1 MASIGSDKG
10 TRGTSWRVLIAVKS
24 GGVTKRHTIRL
35 GRVNRRIAETAKRMI
50 ESLEAAKATGHS
62 LDGET
67 ANWVAAVSDEIHA
80 RLSRAGLV
88 PPRQQAAAEATLGA
102 HLAAVFATLGTQKK
116 NTAASYQR
124 ARRLLEEFFGQDRLL
139 AGVCPG
145 DADDYKAWLLR
156 KFSPATVSIDLRR
169 AKQFFRLAVRRR
181 LLTESPFADAKCGSQ
196 INESRREF
204 VEQETIERVIA
215 ACPNHGW
222 RMAFALPR
230 YLATRMPSE
239 AEKLKWSDVDWEK
252 NVITIRE
259 PKVEHHAGRGIRI
272 VPIFPELRPHLELA
286 YRERPAGAVY
296 IVPPAVGGKNLRTRA
311 TQIIKDAGI
320 IPWKKTFANLRVSRL
335 NELVRDRRFASH
347 VITAWVG
354 NSEKVRR
361 DHYLLVT
368 EADYQ
373 AALTGPTGNPAQ
385 IPAHSGPIRGHQEPS
400 DPPDTSK
407 KQLDFPKNK
416 KPEDPRQE
424 SNPAMLAMR
433 GNASRR
439 LWPSRDGGGGIGE
452 RLRSARDETFAVP
465 QPMRYGKPNELNT
478 AGDGRRR
485 NRRTFC
491 GRTRRNV
498 CGHSAATQ
506 PTLHA
511 GQTRSSADPTARAAA
526 SLR

>member
-1 MASIGSDKG
+1 
-10 TRGTSWRVLIAVKS
+10 
-24 GGVTKRHTIRL
+24 
-35 GRVNRRIAETAKRMI
+35 
-50 ESLEAAKATGHS
+50 
-62 LDGET
+62 
-67 ANWVAAVSDEIHA
+67 
-80 RLSRAGLV
+80 
-88 PPRQQAAAEATLGA
+88 
-102 HLAAVFATLGTQKK
+102 
-116 NTAASYQR
+116 
-124 ARRLLEEFFGQDRLL
+124 
-139 AGVCPG
+139 
-145 DADDYKAWLLR
+145 
-156 KFSPATVSIDLRR
+156 
-169 AKQFFRLAVRRR
+169 
-181 LLTESPFADAKCGSQ
+181 
-196 INESRREF
+196 

-385 IPAHSGPIRGHQEPS
+385 IPAHSGSIRGHQEPS

-407 KQLDFPKNK
+407 KQLDVPKNR

-424 SNPAMLAMR
+424 ANPAMHAMR
-433 GNASRR
+433 AVRRQRQSRPVAIEG
-439 LWPSRDGGGGIGE
+439 W
-452 RLRSARDETFAVP
+452 
-465 QPMRYGKPNELNT
+465 
-478 AGDGRRR
+478 RRR
-485 NRRTFC
+485 DRRTFC
-491 GRTRRNV
+491 APIDET
-498 CGHSAATQ
+498 CAATQ

-511 GQTRSSADPTARAAA
+511 GRTRQFERALALAQLPVLTHRFGDRTGDLTGDPILLGDVADA
-526 SLR
+526 